1 MARRIVPGVPD
12 ETRAEIARR
21 RLAELATAFDAT
33 WQPAPDDEP
42 ADPEEPLDDDTEPRH
57 ARTMQRRWGDRQLAV
72 VAVLGLAAAVLV
84 AWWVIAGRPTESDD
98 SAPLASIS
106 ASTPPSAP
114 ADEAESPEELVIH
127 VTGEVQTPGI
137 VIVAPGSRV
146 HEAIEA
152 AGGVAG
158 APDLSTLNL
167 AREIQD
173 GEQIVVGGP
182 PAESSNGDAGGGA
195 APGGRININTAD
207 SSTLEELPGVGPVTA
222 QAIIDRRTDHG
233 PFRAV
238 EDLLDVKG
246 IGEAT
251 LAELRDRVVV

>member
-1 MARRIVPGVPD
+1 MVKRIVPGIPD

-33 WQPAPDDEP
+33 WKPAEDEDHAESDEP
-42 ADPEEPLDDDTEPRH
+42 EDDDTEPRH
-57 ARTMQRRWGDRQLAV
+57 VGEHRRRWGDRQLAV
-72 VAVLGLAAAVLV
+72 VAVLGLAGAVLV
-84 AWWVIAGRPTESDD
+84 AWWVVGGRPSQVDD
-98 SAPLASIS
+98 PAPLASV
-106 ASTPPSAP
+106 PSS
-114 ADEAESPEELVIH
+114 AESDAPQEDEPDQLVIH
-127 VTGEVQTPGI
+127 VAGDVHQPGI
-137 VIVAPGSRV
+137 VVVAAGSRV
-146 HEAIEA
+146 HEAIKA

-158 APDLSTLNL
+158 SPDLSALNL
-167 AREIQD
+167 AREMQD

-182 PAESSNGDAGGGA
+182 PQAASDGGSAGGGA
-195 APGGRININTAD
+195 ALININSAD
-207 SSTLEELPGVGPVTA
+207 AATLEELPGVGPVTA

-251 LAELRDRVVV
+251 LTELRDRVTV

>member
-1 MARRIVPGVPD
+1 MR
-12 ETRAEIARR
+12 
-21 RLAELATAFDAT
+21 
-33 WQPAPDDEP
+33 
-42 ADPEEPLDDDTEPRH
+42 
-57 ARTMQRRWGDRQLAV
+57 RRWGDRHLAV

-84 AWWVIAGRPTESDD
+84 AWWVIAGRPAEVDD
-98 SAPLASIS
+98 PAPLASVGASESS
-106 ASTPPSAP
+106 ADPGDA
-114 ADEAESPEELVIH
+114 AGAETSGELVIH

-137 VIVAPGSRV
+137 VVVPAGSRV
-146 HEAIEA
+146 HEAIDA

-182 PAESSNGDAGGGA
+182 PAGPEGGA
-195 APGGRININTAD
+195 AASGAGAGGLININTAD

-222 QAIIDRRTDHG
+222 QAIIDRRADHG

-251 LAELRDRVVV
+251 LADLRDRVTV